1 MSQKK
6 NKALRRQQ
14 KTVVDV
20 PANVIDNNLGFIKI
34 IKDNWKFLVVL
45 CVGIFVL
52 YLNSLHGDFVSDD
65 YASITQNPDI
75 ANLGVMSKT
84 RDVSIIANSVV
95 SIIFGIKSSLPFH
108 SFNLILYLLICV
120 AAFVLVF
127 LVMKNKTV
135 SMLTLILYAALP
147 VHAEVIAW
155 ISGRPYLFVA
165 LFILLSL
172 DLLILYLNKK
182 QKKYLAYI
190 LIVLLFLFLTD
201 RIRGFAIV
209 FLGLL
214 YFLTFKKK
222 LNYNIK
228 LEKIFISLMVVV
240 VVLLVFSWKM
250 IQNRIGSVNGGYNG
264 SGSIFYNPFF
274 QYPTAIPK
282 YLQLV
287 FVPTDL
293 TLYHTM
299 FVLPVILN
307 WSILLVF
314 IGNLIYFF
322 SKDKIIFFALAFIFL
337 AAAPSMAPVKVS
349 WLVAERYIFLGSLG
363 FCLALVLVFEPLFKK
378 YKFILLFLFT
388 GLVLIY
394 GIRVYFRNIDW
405 QTNHNLW
412 VRTVQVSPNSH
423 NAWNNIGDDYDKLG
437 QPENAVKGFSQS
449 TIVKPDYA
457 DAYHNRANIFYK
469 MGRLDL
475 ARDSYNTALH
485 YSPGLYQTYLSLI
498 QIDLMEKRLDLAME
512 HGNFIV
518 KLQPYSGQAHYVMGF
533 ILAQAGQKEN
543 AIKELE
549 ISVQLNPNMKPTVD
563 LLNQLKG
570 L

>member
-6 NKALRRQQ
+6 NKALRKQQ
-14 KTVVDV
+14 KTEVAIPVHVVD
-20 PANVIDNNLGFIKI
+20 NDLGFFKI
-34 IKDNWKFLVVL
+34 IKDNWKFLVLL
-45 CVGIFVL
+45 CLGVVAL
-52 YLNSLHGDFVSDD
+52 YWNSLDGDFVSDD

-75 ANLGVMSKT
+75 TNLGVMSKT

-95 SIIFGIKSSLPFH
+95 SIIFGINSPVPFH

-120 AAFVLVF
+120 AAFIFVF
-127 LVMKNKTV
+127 LVTKNKTV

-172 DLLILYLNKK
+172 DLFILYLNKK
-182 QKKYLAYI
+182 QKKYLTYI

-201 RIRGFAIV
+201 RIRGFAVV

-228 LEKIFISLMVVV
+228 LEKVFTSLMVVGV
-240 VVLLVFSWKM
+240 ILLVLSWKM

-299 FVLPVILN
+299 FVLPVVLN

-322 SKDKIIFFALAFIFL
+322 RKDKNIFFALAFIFL
-337 AAAPSMAPVKVS
+337 AAAPSMAPIKVS

-363 FCLALVLVFEPLFKK
+363 FCLALTLFFEPIYKK
-378 YKFILLFLFT
+378 YRNLYLFIFS
-388 GLVLIY
+388 VLILVY
-394 GIRVYFRNIDW
+394 GVRTYVRNIDW
-405 QTNHNLW
+405 QTNHKLW

-437 QPENAVKGFSQS
+437 QPENAIKGFSQS

-485 YSPGLYQTYLSLI
+485 YSPSLYQTYLSLI
-498 QIDLMEKRLDLAME
+498 QIDLMEKRLDLATE

-518 KLQPYSGQAHYVMGF
+518 KLQPYSSQAHYVMGF
-533 ILAQAGQKEN
+533 ILAQSGKNEE
-543 AIKELE
+543 AIKELK
-549 ISVQLNPNMKPTVD
+549 IAIQLNSNFKPAYD
-563 LLNQLKG
+563 LLNQLK
-570 L
+570 